1 MSFTVT
7 QKEKYSL
14 IEVSAEKLDGQIS
27 PELKSLLVMENS
39 KGVKNLV
46 LDMSGARYCDSSGLS
61 AVLVGNRL
69 CNSSQGSFILSGV
82 QDPVMKMI
90 SISQLDTIL
99 TITPTAK
106 EAEDYLFMN
115 EIENDLGEE

>member
-14 IEVSAEKLDGQIS
+14 VEVTAEKLDGQIS

-69 CNSSQGSFILSGV
+69 CNAAEGTFVLSGV
-82 QDPVMKMI
+82 QSSVMKLI
-90 SISQLDTIL
+90 SISQLDSIL
-99 TITPTAK
+99 TILPTAQ
-106 EAEDYLFMN
+106 EAEDYLFME
-115 EIENDLGEE
+115 EIERGLGSE

>member
-1 MSFTVT
+1 MSFTVA

-14 IEVSAEKLDGQIS
+14 VEVTAEKLDGQIS

-69 CNSSQGSFILSGV
+69 CNAAEGTFILSGV
-82 QDPVMKMI
+82 QSSVMKLI
-90 SISQLDTIL
+90 SISQLDSIL
-99 TITPTAK
+99 TILPTAQ
-106 EAEDYLFMN
+106 EAEDYLFME
-115 EIENDLGEE
+115 EIERGLGSE

>member
-69 CNSSQGSFILSGV
+69 CNSAQGSFVLSGV
-82 QDPVMKMI
+82 QDAVMKMI

-99 TITPTAK
+99 TITPTAQ

-115 EIENDLGEE
+115 EIERDLGEE

>member
-1 MSFTVT
+1 MSFTLT
-7 QKEKYSL
+7 KKEKYSL
-14 IEVSAEKLDGQIS
+14 IEVGTEKLDGQVS

-39 KGVKNLV
+39 KGVTNLV

-69 CNSSQGSFILSGV
+69 CNGVQGSFILCWV
-82 QDPVMKMI
+82 QEPVMKMI
-90 SISQLDTIL
+90 TISQLDSIL
-99 TITPTAK
+99 SITPTAQ

-115 EIENDLGEE
+115 EIEKDLGNE